1 VRQALSQVTA
11 GRVASSLAAMTH
23 PVQIIIL
30 GASGDL
36 TLKKLMPAL
45 TRLAATGRP
54 AEGFHVLGVSRR
66 PLTDEVFRA
75 QIRAALPADLQPAFD
90 GLAERVGYHA
100 ADVADPASMEAL
112 KARLDALP
120 GGADSGRVFYLAL
133 KPELFT
139 PTVRQ
144 LSAGGLVKM
153 RVGEMPAFRR
163 VVIEKPFGHDLASA
177 KLLNSELHGLLRE
190 DQIYRIDH
198 YLGKETVQNLLG
210 FRFHN
215 AIFEPLWNRH
225 HIELVQITVA
235 EDIGVE
241 DGRAG
246 YYDTTGALRDMLQN
260 HMLQV
265 LSLVAMEPPVSLD
278 PEAIRDQKVNVLRA
292 LHPPDPEEIATNTV
306 RARYVAGHVNG
317 GDVRGYL
324 DEPGVRPGSDTET
337 YVAIR
342 AELDTWR
349 WHGVPF
355 LLRHGK
361 RLAKKFTE
369 VKVQFRMPP
378 MQLFNRPEGMA
389 PNEFRKA
396 LHDGSLCQIRPNT
409 LTLSIQ
415 PREAISLGFGV
426 KRPGGTMVM
435 APAQM
440 NFDYR
445 DAFDVPNAAAYERL
459 LLDAIRGDATLFLR
473 ADEIEASWGF
483 ADEVLAGWAK
493 GNEPLREYAAGSWGP
508 EASDDLFHGC
518 EGGWS
523 QG

>member
-1 VRQALSQVTA
+1 MPPPT
-11 GRVASSLAAMTH
+11 
-23 PVQIIIL
+23 QIVIL

-45 TRLAATGRP
+45 TRLAAAGRP
-54 AEGFHVLGVSRR
+54 SDGFHVIGVSRR
-66 PLTDEVFRA
+66 PLSDEEFRG
-75 QIRAALPADLQPAFD
+75 QIRAILPADLHAAFD
-90 GLAERVGYHA
+90 AFAPRVGYQA
-100 ADVADPASMEAL
+100 ADVSDPVAMKAL
-112 KARLDALP
+112 EARLDALP
-120 GGADSGRVFYLAL
+120 GGAKAGRLFYLAL
-133 KPELFT
+133 KPELFG
-139 PTVRQ
+139 PTVQ
-144 LSAGGLVKM
+144 ELSASGLVTM

-177 KLLNSELHGLLRE
+177 KALNSQMHGLLRE

-225 HIELVQITVA
+225 HVELVQITVA

-241 DGRAG
+241 RGRAG

-278 PEAIRDQKVNVLRA
+278 PEAIRDQKVNLLRA
-292 LHPPDPEEIATNTV
+292 LHAPDPAEVATNSV
-306 RARYVAGHVNG
+306 RARYTAGQVNG
-317 GDVRGYL
+317 VDVPGYL
-324 DEPGVRPGSDTET
+324 DEEGVPPGSNTET

-342 AELDTWR
+342 AEIDTWR

-361 RLAKKFTE
+361 RLEKRFTE

-389 PNEFRKA
+389 PNDFRRA
-396 LHDGSLCQIRPNT
+396 LRDGSLCQIRPNV

-415 PREAISLGFGV
+415 PREAITLAFGV
-426 KRPGGTMVM
+426 KRPGSEMVM
-435 APAQM
+435 APAAM
-440 NFDYR
+440 AFDYR
-445 DAFDVPNAAAYERL
+445 DAFDAPSAAAYERL

-473 ADEIEASWGF
+473 ADEIEASWRF
-483 ADEVLAGWAK
+483 ADEVLAGWAQ
-493 GNEPLREYAAGSWGP
+493 GRAPLGEYPAGSWGP
-508 EASDDLFHGC
+508 EAADDLFHGC

-523 QG
+523 RG